1 MKTNANAAKMR
12 KASPSAFMSVL
23 DQPEG
28 FDVPNFYGTN
38 MQGFMLRVST
48 GAGVHAD
55 LPELQECDESSDE
68 EEDDEGEEV
77 ESLQGA
83 VFLQGGPV
91 VTPRA
96 EVYMAG
102 RNHVLLDNCASTPI
116 FCNRDLVTNIKM
128 LPFPVS
134 MSGIAGTAELVIE
147 QCAKYRGID
156 VLFDPHAA
164 TNVLA
169 YAALAKKLKEE
180 GGSIQHEWES
190 GRYTVTWPDD
200 SVSTYETNKD
210 NLCALVPSHEK
221 SRMLRKAKRANKQKQ
236 PNAHTTHTVC
246 SIGLD
251 ENTRDVKKSHF
262 KEAAAAYATAED
274 VKASLSAQERRGV
287 ELARELMEKL
297 GFPSER
303 DVLDLLRTGGI
314 INAQVTA
321 KDVKNA
327 VMVYGRGGHEATQI
341 GKMTRSKPQVHLEH
355 ESAVVSAR
363 EQILVADILYSDKF
377 PFLFA
382 ISRPMGYLT
391 CKYLERENGSSVGTG
406 LVDFVKYY
414 QVHGYRVPAVE
425 FDTQAAA
432 SMINHAVAATG
443 TRMTVMPPG
452 VHASAAERAA
462 RTIKERV
469 RAMEASL
476 PFPLFGK
483 LLIYAVI
490 DACRTLNLFRSSAS
504 EAGSPSP
511 REMMTGVKTDASKLV
526 AFGSYAL
533 VLNEGL
539 SELQW
544 KTKAP
549 RALQAIVIGCK
560 DDKAGTK
567 VLFNLATGQVVERQ
581 KVQIAPMPA
590 NVVAYI
596 HEQHMRSASKLNKS
610 LLPPM
615 FSTKR
620 GVIAD
625 VQQAPARNLETMRQ
639 QAVVLRPRAEAAAHE
654 PFQVVQKATPKAAS
668 LAPACEPLSELTANG
683 DIVSSPMPMQRA
695 DGGEETQAAAVAAEA
710 VQDPPLE
717 SASSHVTPK
726 KSKAKAK
733 QIVQRALEIDNTVV
747 LPPPAE
753 AYGPPA
759 VEGRPT
765 TTSRSGRVRHAPPS
779 KEVEIGPQHLTK
791 SLAQAERAEASSRKE
806 AARREEREAALV
818 VQRAEL
824 VSELEEQASEMCL
837 AVQSRSPPPAL
848 STKNAL
854 LAKGP
859 QGDASREAIESELKQ
874 LVKTK
879 RAIVPIHER
888 DLKQSERKKIIY
900 SIGLLKNKYDP
911 DGNFV
916 KTKGRIVGDGSR
928 QAEELLD
935 AISSQTAQTTS
946 VFILFAIA
954 AAMRCHV
961 STVDVTGA
969 YLNAEVGNDKE
980 GDRHVTRLPS
990 YLVDVLVD
998 MYPELEEFRCGNGTM
1013 LFHIQ
1018 KALYGMKQS
1027 GRLWQDHLTATLS
1040 KPPCSMV
1047 KNGYDHCV
1055 LNSAGGGERITLC
1068 CHVDDVFSFCKEA
1081 EGNERLVA
1089 QLEASY
1095 PGVSCARGPEI
1106 DYLGMHASFD
1116 KRTGVCTVSMKGYID
1131 SLLEGV
1137 SARATS
1143 PATEHLFSVREC
1155 QLLSDSERKWFHMR
1169 VAKFLYLAKRI
1180 RPDLLVAVSFLSTRV
1195 QAPDVDD
1202 MAKLFRLTAYT
1213 NATRDRC
1220 LELSA
1225 DLEQLRLDCSIDASF
1240 GTHADRRSHTGMT
1253 LSLGK
1258 GVVMASSRKN
1268 PGVQM
1273 SACEAELIGLSER
1286 ASICV
1291 WARKFMIAQGY
1302 RMLPATIRQDNRSTI
1317 ALVTNGRS
1325 QSERTRHIDIRAF
1338 WLKELIDSGEVE
1350 LVWTPTEEM
1359 LADVLSKPLNGSRFV
1374 TLRDRLLSGV

>member
-1 MKTNANAAKMR
+1 
-12 KASPSAFMSVL
+12 
-23 DQPEG
+23 
-28 FDVPNFYGTN
+28 
-38 MQGFMLRVST
+38 
-48 GAGVHAD
+48 
-55 LPELQECDESSDE
+55 
-68 EEDDEGEEV
+68 
-77 ESLQGA
+77 
-83 VFLQGGPV
+83 
-91 VTPRA
+91 
-96 EVYMAG
+96 
-102 RNHVLLDNCASTPI
+102 
-116 FCNRDLVTNIKM
+116 
-128 LPFPVS
+128 
-134 MSGIAGTAELVIE
+134 
-147 QCAKYRGID
+147 
-156 VLFDPHAA
+156 
-164 TNVLA
+164 
-169 YAALAKKLKEE
+169 
-180 GGSIQHEWES
+180 
-190 GRYTVTWPDD
+190 
-200 SVSTYETNKD
+200 
-210 NLCALVPSHEK
+210 
-221 SRMLRKAKRANKQKQ
+221 
-236 PNAHTTHTVC
+236 
-246 SIGLD
+246 
-251 ENTRDVKKSHF
+251 
-262 KEAAAAYATAED
+262 
-274 VKASLSAQERRGV
+274 
-287 ELARELMEKL
+287 MEKL

-303 DVLDLLRTGGI
+303 DVLDLLHTGGI
-314 INAQVTA
+314 VNAQVTA

-327 VMVYGRGGHEATQI
+327 VMVYGRGGHEATRI

-377 PFLFA
+377 PFLIS

-391 CKYLERENGSSVGTG
+391 CKYLERENGNSVGVG
-406 LVDFVKYY
+406 LVDFIKYY

-432 SMINHAVAATG
+432 SMINHAVATTG
-443 TRMTVMPPG
+443 TRLTIMPPG
-452 VHASAAERAA
+452 VHASTAERAA

-469 RAMEASL
+469 RALEASL

-490 DACRTLNLFRSSAS
+490 DVCRTLNLFRSSAS

-581 KVQIAPMPA
+581 RVEIAPMPD
-590 NVVAYI
+590 NVVRYI
-596 HEQHMRSASKLNKS
+596 HEQYMRSASKLNKS
-610 LLPPM
+610 LLPPI

-625 VQQAPARNLETMRQ
+625 VQQAPERDLETMRQ

-668 LAPACEPLSELTANG
+668 LAPACEPFSELTANS
-683 DIVSSPMPMQRA
+683 DIVSSPVPMQRA

-717 SASSHVTPK
+717 SASTPT

-733 QIVQRALEIDNTVV
+733 QIVQRAVEIDKTVV
-747 LPPPAE
+747 LPPPAD

-759 VEGRPT
+759 AEGRPT
-765 TTSRSGRVRHAPPS
+765 APSRITRVRRAPS
-779 KEVEIGPQHLTK
+779 LEIEEGPQHLTK
-791 SLAQAERAEASSRKE
+791 SMVQIERAKKE
-806 AARREEREAALV
+806 AALRAEKDAALV
-818 VQRAEL
+818 VQRVEL
-824 VSELEEQASEMCL
+824 VPELEEQASEMCF
-837 AVQSRSPPPAL
+837 AVLSSSPPPAM

-854 LAKGP
+854 LAKGA
-859 QGDASREAIESELKQ
+859 QGDASREAIRSELEQ

-888 DLKQSERKKIIY
+888 DLRQSERKKIIY
-900 SIGLLKNKYDP
+900 AIGLLKNKYDP

-916 KTKGRIVGDGSR
+916 KTKGRIVGNGS
-928 QAEELLD
+928 QQSEELLD

-946 VFILFAIA
+946 VYILWAIA
-954 AAMRCHV
+954 AAMCCHV
-961 STVDVTGA
+961 LTVDVTGA
-969 YLNAEVGNDKE
+969 YLNAKVGNDKE

-1013 LFHIQ
+1013 LFHVQ

-1055 LNSAGGGERITLC
+1055 LNSAGDGERLTLC

-1213 NATRDRC
+1213 NATRDKC

-1225 DLEQLRLDCSIDASF
+1225 DLDRLRIDCSIDASF

-1258 GVVMASSRKN
+1258 GVVVASSRKN

-1273 SACEAELIGLSER
+1273 SACEAELIGLSDR

-1291 WARKFMIAQGY
+1291 WARKFIMAQGY
-1302 RMLPATIRQDNRSTI
+1302 RLPPAIIRQDNRSTI

-1359 LADVLSKPLNGSRFV
+1359 LADVLSKPLNGSRFI